1 MVFEQIPEIN
11 EAPSVRISGEEHFRE
26 RDSVCKGYEW
36 EKFSLGPRTAG
47 GQCDWNRM
55 TGQIAGSEVKGM
67 RVKVILVL
75 EGHCRDF
82 GYYIE

>member
-55 TGQIAGSEVKGM
+55 TG
-67 RVKVILVL
+67 
-75 EGHCRDF
+75 
-82 GYYIE
+82 